1 MSKYILL
8 QVNIEKDED
17 AYTASCPALPGC
29 VSWGKTYNKAYQ
41 NIQDAITCHMEAM
54 DKLKQSKHLFQSA
67 GRYVKELKHP
77 SVVAFLEHA
86 SATP

>member
-29 VSWGKTYNKAYQ
+29 VSWGKTYNEAYQ
-41 NIQDAITCHMEAM
+41 NIQDAITCHMEAI
-54 DKLKQSKHLFQSA
+54 DKLKQNRYLFQSA
-67 GRYVKELKHP
+67 GKYAKELKRP
-77 SVVAFLEHA
+77 AVVAILEHA
-86 SATP
+86 SATS